1 MSEYLK
7 EEYKYLEQNY
17 QPKGEYAGK
26 RWVLETFVKQSS
38 VYTPT
43 DGNTIGGGSD
53 GEDEGSSGVVIPSGN
68 SNITVDKTLST
79 LSANPVENRTITIA
93 L

>member
-1 MSEYLK
+1 MG
-7 EEYKYLEQNY
+7 KYLEEEYEYLAQNY

-26 RWVLETFVKQSS
+26 QWVLETFVKQSS

-43 DGNTIGGGSD
+43 DGNTIGGGS
-53 GEDEGSSGVVIPSGN
+53 GSEGEGSSGVVIPSGN

>member
-1 MSEYLK
+1 MSKYLEQEY
-7 EEYKYLEQNY
+7 EYLEQNY

-26 RWVLETFVKQSS
+26 QWVLETFVKQSS

-43 DGNTIGGGSD
+43 DGSAIGGGSD
-53 GEDEGSSGVVIPSGN
+53 DEGSSGVVIPSGN